1 MAVVH
6 AKKWSSDNLMREYDP
21 ILHLVSFDNQLDMC
35 KEEERESAITNTD
48 HSIDCAMINHLHMLN
63 PDPQHTK
70 P

>member
-1 MAVVH
+1 
-6 AKKWSSDNLMREYDP
+6 MREYDP